1 VKLAIT
7 VCINGTKRE
16 IEQGVTLAGVIDQ
29 FQLKP
34 KSVVIELNQRVV
46 ERSGYSTTQ
55 LQDNDVLEIVRFVG
69 GG

>member
-16 IEQGVTLAGVIDQ
+16 IEQGATLAGVIDQ